1 MHYGSYSTAFR
12 ATLISY
18 GNKKTN
24 PLFMKWKEK
33 TYRQKFPRTSIMSH
47 GNKALLFQFLNPII
61 AIKNATIAFL
71 DQVLPVES

>member
-1 MHYGSYSTAFR
+1 MSYSTAFR

-33 TYRQKFPRTSIMSH
+33 NLQAEIRQDKHNVPSSH

>member
-33 TYRQKFPRTSIMSH
+33 NLQPE
-47 GNKALLFQFLNPII
+47 NPQD
-61 AIKNATIAFL
+61 KHN
-71 DQVLPVES
+71 VPW